1 MNTVRETLQKRLEET
16 LERRFGLTRE
26 VHLET
31 PRDRSH
37 GDYATNLA
45 MTLAKELKRS
55 PREIAGEIQ
64 QSIDDSFPIIHID
77 VAGPG
82 FLNFTIDKSVYLA
95 LIGEIL
101 QKQDAYGRTDEGRGQ
116 RINLEFVSAN
126 PTGSLHVGH
135 ARGAA
140 IGDSLARVFEKTG
153 FDVTREYYVNDG
165 GNQIR
170 TLARSIEARYRQL
183 FGEAATLPEDGY
195 PGQDIIDLA
204 ERMKARHGDRFLKE
218 DGFETFRDEGV
229 EWVMESL
236 IGDLADFGVTFDV
249 FFRERS
255 LYSEGAVEKT
265 LKRLSEAGHTYS
277 EDGATFLRTSLYGDE
292 KDRVVVK
299 QDGTYTYLLPDLAY
313 HLDKLERGYDTLI
326 DVLGADHHG
335 YVPRLKGGIG
345 LLSGDHDRLEVVML
359 QIVRVLQ
366 DGEEIKMSKRSGKAI
381 TLRDLIEMVG
391 GGTQGRDAVRYFFA
405 RHHPNTH
412 MDLDL
417 DLAVRKSNENPV
429 YYAQY
434 AHARIASVFAK
445 AKREGYTYR
454 LDLEEFTSLDH
465 EKVYQLLEVLA
476 EYPQALKAVVK
487 ERSPHKITN
496 YIHTLAQALHGFYTE
511 IVVLTDDERA
521 RSERLMVL
529 EAVRIVLADAL
540 SLIGV
545 SAPREM

>member
-1 MNTVRETLQKRLEET
+1 
-16 LERRFGLTRE
+16 
-26 VHLET
+26 
-31 PRDRSH
+31 
-37 GDYATNLA
+37 
-45 MTLAKELKRS
+45 
-55 PREIAGEIQ
+55 
-64 QSIDDSFPIIHID
+64 
-77 VAGPG
+77 
-82 FLNFTIDKSVYLA
+82 
-95 LIGEIL
+95 
-101 QKQDAYGRTDEGRGQ
+101 
-116 RINLEFVSAN
+116 
-126 PTGSLHVGH
+126 
-135 ARGAA
+135 
-140 IGDSLARVFEKTG
+140 
-153 FDVTREYYVNDG
+153 
-165 GNQIR
+165 
-170 TLARSIEARYRQL
+170 
-183 FGEAATLPEDGY
+183 
-195 PGQDIIDLA
+195 
-204 ERMKARHGDRFLKE
+204 
-218 DGFETFRDEGV
+218 
-229 EWVMESL
+229 
-236 IGDLADFGVTFDV
+236 V